1 MSTIP
6 KRLKAKRLPLLH
18 RPEQP
23 IDDSAWAGIALPTQ
37 RSAIRRLRALRRGVL
52 TAIWTLL
59 CIPVQ
64 SLLVLFDSK
73 PREVFAQ
80 VYWNVVCRLIGMK
93 VRVIGAAA
101 HVTADGRPVVF
112 VSNHSSWLDIPVL
125 GSRLPAAFIAKEE
138 VGSWPVI
145 RTLARLG
152 RTVYVRRKRSS
163 TASERDEMQGR
174 LKHGDSLILFPEGT
188 TSDGSRVLPFRTA
201 FLSIAEMPATGAGL
215 PPIVQPVSVVYDRLA
230 GLPLGR
236 ASRPLFAWYGDMDI
250 GSHFWRLAQ
259 HNGLRAT
266 VLLHQPLDPLKFA
279 SRKELAATCWN
290 IVADGASTLRQNRP
304 ARPIIVGGEAESS
317 REPAFV

>member
-1 MSTIP
+1 MTAHP
-6 KRLKAKRLPLLH
+6 TRLKAKRLPLLN

-23 IDDSAWAGIALPTQ
+23 IDESAWAGIALPTQ
-37 RSAIRRLRALRRGVL
+37 RSVIRRLRVIRRGVL
-52 TAIWTLL
+52 TALWTLC
-59 CIPVQ
+59 CIPIQ
-64 SLLVLFDSK
+64 SLLVLFEGK
-73 PREVFAQ
+73 PRDVFAQ
-80 VYWNVVCRLIGMK
+80 FYWAVACRLIGLN

-101 HVTADGRPVVF
+101 HTTAEGRPVVF

-138 VGSWPVI
+138 VGTWPVI

-174 LKHGDSLILFPEGT
+174 LAHGDCLILFPEGT

-201 FLSIAEMPATGAGL
+201 FLSIAEVPSTSSGL

-230 GLPLGR
+230 GLPMGR
-236 ASRPLFAWYGDMDI
+236 ATRPLFAWYGDMDI
-250 GSHFWRLAQ
+250 GSHFWRLGQ
-259 HNGLRAT
+259 HTGLRAT

-279 SRKELAATCWN
+279 SRKELSATCWN

-304 ARPIIVGGEAESS
+304 AKPFGVGGEAESS
-317 REPAFV
+317 QTPAFV